1 MRYEEDDTDTDT
13 DDSKQFPKT
22 VTVFERT
29 VIILCGLIIL
39 SFVTAVLYVLFMFG
53 SWLGGL

>member
-1 MRYEEDDTDTDT
+1 MRYEEDDTDT

-22 VTVFERT
+22 VTVFEGT